1 MDKRVGRTLRTAQD
15 TATLTPEQRGAL
27 TESMLDT
34 LVALH
39 EIDPA
44 DVGLADWG
52 RPDGYPERQV
62 KRWAHQGHTIK
73 TSERP
78 QTAQAVRMPHRSK
91 PTHTFPATRPSTSK
105 HAHPA
110 YNN

>member
-1 MDKRVGRTLRTAQD
+1 MSREATVMGALAGSAVPVPHIVGLCRDKDVLGAGFYVMDKLVGRTLRTAQD

-44 DVGLADWG
+44 DV
-52 RPDGYPERQV
+52 RSEERRV
-62 KRWAHQGHTIK
+62 GKECDSPR
-73 TSERP
+73 
-78 QTAQAVRMPHRSK
+78 RS
-91 PTHTFPATRPSTSK
+91 RRSTY
-105 HAHPA
+105 H
-110 YNN
+110 